1 MVFCH
6 NIPTFYQVGLELG
19 EKNTLE
25 MGMVAKDYLQLISGL
40 FVHGNNLKML
50 WLLNRSASNAPLFY
64 FYIDLFRFRF

>member
-1 MVFCH
+1 MGFLGFSHFHSCFYMLANMVFCH

-50 WLLNRSASNAPLFY
+50 
-64 FYIDLFRFRF
+64 